1 MNKYQAALRESELQ
15 KQAVL
20 DCSEDAILLFDRNL
34 RVLWAN
40 NNVDRL
46 CSNPVGRRCGELFCG
61 TTSKCRRCQIIISFK
76 KGKDPVRRQIVVA
89 GANGTG
95 QFFSITCALVPGGVD
110 GAEKLVVVAH
120 DITERLQLE
129 KQLRHASKME
139 AIGTLAGG
147 IAHDFNNILTPIM
160 GYAEIMR
167 LNFLNNHLDRSES
180 ISYIDQVLYAA
191 KRAHKLIEQI
201 LVFSRNTEMN
211 ESLQPV
217 HPIIKEGLKLIHA
230 TIPSSI
236 EIRQDIDEECGM
248 VTVDSVEIHQILIS
262 LCKNAADAMAHQG
275 GILTITL
282 RKSAESDGRGDWLEL
297 SVTDN
302 GRGIAPEHMDKIFD
316 PYFTTKEKVQ
326 GTGMGLA
333 MAHGII
339 KRQGGR
345 ISVDSVVGHGTT
357 ITLHLPVIKEQI
369 DFEEAVS
376 HSTCRGGN
384 EHILL
389 VDDEQQVVDAT
400 AEVLVKLG
408 YRVTKFT
415 SAPEAALE
423 FLNNRNRFD
432 LVITDL
438 TMPYM
443 TGIDLCE
450 KIKEVR
456 RDIPVLLFSGFL
468 EDFSRSRAME
478 AGVDGFCL
486 KPVSLGK
493 MAKHIVQVL
502 GK

>member
-1 MNKYQAALRESELQ
+1 MNKDRTALQECERQ
-15 KQAVL
+15 KQTIL
-20 DCSEDAILLFDRNL
+20 DCSEDAILLLDRNL
-34 RVLWAN
+34 QVRWAN
-40 NNVDRL
+40 NSAGRL
-46 CSNPVGRRCGELFCG
+46 CADPVGRRCCELFCG
-61 TTSKCRRCQIIISFK
+61 TTSDCRRCRIVIAFK
-76 KGKDPVRRQIVVA
+76 KGRDPDHGHIVVA
-89 GANGTG
+89 GANGKG
-95 QFFSITCALVPGGVD
+95 QFFRITSAPVPGGAD
-110 GAEKLVVVAH
+110 GEEKIVVVAH

-167 LNFLNNHLDRSES
+167 LNFLNNHLDRGES
-180 ISYIDQVLYAA
+180 ISYIDQVLFAA

-211 ESLQPV
+211 ESLQPI

-236 EIRQDIDEECGM
+236 EIRQDIDENCGL

-275 GILTITL
+275 GILIISL
-282 RKSAESDGRGDWLEL
+282 RKSAESEGRGDWLEL
-297 SVTDN
+297 SVADN
-302 GRGIAPEHMDKIFD
+302 GRGIAPEFMDKIFD

-339 KRQGGR
+339 KRQGGS
-345 ISVDSVVGHGTT
+345 ISVDSVVGLGTT
-357 ITLHLPVIKEQI
+357 ITLHLPVIEEQI
-369 DFEEAVS
+369 DFEEGVNNS
-376 HSTCRGGN
+376 PCRGGN

-389 VDDEQQVVDAT
+389 VDDEKQVADAT
-400 AEVLVKLG
+400 AELLVKLG
-408 YRVTKFT
+408 YKVTKFN
-415 SAPEAALE
+415 SAPEAVLE
-423 FLNNRNRFD
+423 FLNNQSRFD
-432 LVITDL
+432 VVITDL

-456 RDIPVLLFSGFL
+456 PDIPVLLFSGFL
-468 EDFSRSRAME
+468 EDFSRSRAMTV
-478 AGVDGFCL
+478 GVDGFCL
-486 KPVSLGK
+486 KPVSLGT
-493 MAKHIVQVL
+493 MAKHIVRVL
-502 GK
+502 R